1 MFLNFFLTYAK
12 QENLDSKLKKKSLI
26 NIYSG
31 LSVVLFFDV
40 ASNLKMV
47 VPSWSIELLLLIK

>member
-1 MFLNFFLTYAK
+1 MDF
-12 QENLDSKLKKKSLI
+12 KLKKKLLI

-40 ASNLKMV
+40 VSNLKMV
-47 VPSWSIELLLLIK
+47 VLSWFIELLLLIK

>member
-1 MFLNFFLTYAK
+1 MFLIFAYLCKTRELGF
-12 QENLDSKLKKKSLI
+12 QNLKKSLI